1 MVLILKSLIGK
12 ADQRN
17 VPGNFTWDQL
27 NRFMNNIG
35 EEEFDYETFKLTYD
49 ANPTLQTLIARFD
62 QNGIELKTKTQSPEQ
77 GPIDGDTG
85 SDEVSQMAKRA
96 TANAQ
101 AA

>member
-12 ADQRN
+12 SDQRN
-17 VPGNFTWDQL
+17 IPGKFTWDEL

-49 ANPTLQTLIARFD
+49 ANPSLKTLIARFD
-62 QNGIELKTKTQSPEQ
+62 QNGVELKTKKQ
-77 GPIDGDTG
+77 DVDTAPSDAQQG
-85 SDEVSQMAKRA
+85 SDQVNQMAKRA

-101 AA
+101 AS